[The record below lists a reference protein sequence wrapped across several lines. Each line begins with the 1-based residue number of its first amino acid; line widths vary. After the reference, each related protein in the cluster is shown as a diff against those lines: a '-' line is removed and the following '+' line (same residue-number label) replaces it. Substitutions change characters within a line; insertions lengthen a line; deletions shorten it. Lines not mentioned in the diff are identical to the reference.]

1 MMRWGCVRR
10 TQWQR
15 EVEKDE
21 RETRQWLPGPLSEM
35 AAHIWVNH

>member
-1 MMRWGCVRR
+1 MCEKDTMAE
-10 TQWQR
+10 R
-15 EVEKDE
+15 EVEKE

>member
-1 MMRWGCVRR
+1 MSDTDSVAERD
-10 TQWQR
+10 
-15 EVEKDE
+15 VEKDE

>member
-1 MMRWGCVRR
+1 MCEKDTVAE
-10 TQWQR
+10 R